1 MKTIGRRVFLKE
13 GFAGALGLAVASG
26 AGLGSLNACSQETEQ
41 QLKKAVKAAGS
52 YDVVVA
58 GGGPAGFIAAIAAAR
73 QLNGQNASAATDPK
87 EVSDTQNTMAPNTAT
102 TTQGQAKR
110 ARVALI
116 ERYGFLGGM
125 ATMGYVAPLSV
136 FAFVD
141 KEKDPLHGEL
151 VIGGIPWEFVQR
163 LEQMGGAFIE
173 WPKANVDFDIE
184 LYKLLTQRMVLE
196 AGVDLYLHSSLI
208 GCELAGN
215 AIEKVFI
222 ENKNGLE
229 SLEAKRFID
238 TTGDGDLAW
247 MAGVPMQDNPE
258 GDLQPSS
265 FCFVLSGVDTE
276 SDLLK
281 NCMYHNGLNGPSQCV
296 PVREKL
302 LQLKA
307 DGADIPDFGG
317 PWFNNVLHEGSV
329 AVNITRTA
337 ADSTDNRNFTDAE
350 CRLREEIFLFTDLL
364 RKHFP
369 EFKDCYVS
377 STAPQ
382 AGIRESRRI
391 RGVHTV
397 TGEEYVRAEHY
408 PDSISRGAHPIDMHA
423 SKGSEQVRITLKQ
436 PAYVPYRALIAP
448 DYPNLLVAG
457 RCISTDRRALAS
469 LRVQASCMGT
479 GQAAGVAA
487 AQSIATGKKVQDIDT
502 DALVQTLREM
512 GAKV

>member
-26 AGLGSLNACSQETEQ
+26 AGLGSLSACSQETEQ

-52 YDVVVA
+52 YDVVVV

-247 MAGVPMQDNPE
+247 MAGVPMQDNPD

-265 FCFVLSGVDTE
+265 FCFVLSGVDTQ
-276 SDLLK
+276 SDLER
-281 NCMYHNGLNGPSQCV
+281 PQ
-296 PVREKL
+296 PVRSRPR
-302 LQLKA
+302 KA
-307 DGADIPDFGG
+307 PST
-317 PWFNNVLHEGSV
+317 EG
-329 AVNITRTA
+329 R
-337 ADSTDNRNFTDAE
+337 RG
-350 CRLREEIFLFTDLL
+350 R
-364 RKHFP
+364 
-369 EFKDCYVS
+369 Y
-377 STAPQ
+377 
-382 AGIRESRRI
+382 SRF
-391 RGVHTV
+391 RG
-397 TGEEYVRAEHY
+397 
-408 PDSISRGAHPIDMHA
+408 S
-423 SKGSEQVRITLKQ
+423 
-436 PAYVPYRALIAP
+436 
-448 DYPNLLVAG
+448 
-457 RCISTDRRALAS
+457 
-469 LRVQASCMGT
+469 
-479 GQAAGVAA
+479 
-487 AQSIATGKKVQDIDT
+487 
-502 DALVQTLREM
+502 LVQQRP
-512 GAKV
+512 A